1 MFRKQSNDN
10 LGEWLEVYIVSVAR
24 MSVDSKVF
32 GWCLQLGDHSFTHL
46 ISLCELHK
54 VVIIEIISMIAKS
67 HFYVCQPICIDI
79 SDFTVLVA
87 LHLYF
92 IEVCFSMQE
101 YLASERSYSPSFL
114 TEWVDTAAAAAG
126 A

>member
-1 MFRKQSNDN
+1 MN
-10 LGEWLEVYIVSVAR
+10 
-24 MSVDSKVF
+24 
-32 GWCLQLGDHSFTHL
+32 
-46 ISLCELHK
+46 
-54 VVIIEIISMIAKS
+54 AKS

-92 IEVCFSMQE
+92 FEVYFWMQE
-101 YLASERSYSPSFL
+101 YLSSERSYSPFFL
-114 TEWVDTAAAAAG
+114 TEWVGIAVVAAG